1 MNLHIL
7 TCTEGRPQLLKLCR
21 QWVMRSRPN
30 SWTVNNPDNREYVQA
45 LEGIPTRR
53 TYHSGDGSG
62 VRRALSVLAKT
73 LIWAAPRDGLV
84 VIMEDDDWYPPQYAA
99 QMLAAARHEAT
110 AGSRVFGAIADV
122 RYNLPAKRYM
132 GVSYHDQPPAAGAI
146 AIRGEHTELYG
157 RILASEVLQDPIGA
171 DHRAFNYFNNLGQAT
186 IVLNTSR
193 VSMKGVG
200 YGLPG
205 TPGATAKHDP
215 STEKVQG
222 WMQDTDNHGFLRYT
236 IGPDADDYIR
246 LCSQS

>member
-7 TCTEGRPQLLKLCR
+7 TCTEGRPQLLSLCR
-21 QWVMRSRPN
+21 QWVMRARPS
-30 SWTVNNPDNREYVQA
+30 SWTVNNPISSESVQA

-53 TYHSGDGSG
+53 TYHCGETNG
-62 VRRALSVLAKT
+62 VRRAVSALAKT
-73 LIWAAPRDGLV
+73 LIWAAPREGLV
-84 VIMEDDDWYPPQYAA
+84 VIMEDDDWYPPNYAA
-99 QMLAAARHEAT
+99 NMLAAARQEAT
-110 AGSRVFGAIADV
+110 AGSRVFGAIADI

-157 RILASEVLQDPIGA
+157 RILASELLRDPIGA
-171 DHRAFNYFNNLGQAT
+171 DHRAFQYFNEMGQAT

-193 VSMKGVG
+193 VSIKGAG

-215 STEKVQG
+215 DTLKVQG
-222 WMQDTDNHGFLRYT
+222 WAQDTDNYGFLRYT
-236 IGPDADDYIR
+236 LGPDAEEYIR
-246 LCSQS
+246 LCSR